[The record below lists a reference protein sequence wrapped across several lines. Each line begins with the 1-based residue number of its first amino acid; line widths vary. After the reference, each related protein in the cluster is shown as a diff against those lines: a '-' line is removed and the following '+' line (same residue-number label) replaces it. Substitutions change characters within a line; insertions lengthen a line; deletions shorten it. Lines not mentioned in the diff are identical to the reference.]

1 MSTRPGDVVVVDAVR
16 TPIGRRG
23 GGLSTCHPAD
33 LLATVLSALVE
44 RTGIDPA
51 RVGQVVGGCVTQ
63 VGEQSFNVARTAW
76 LTAGLPLSVAAT
88 TVDSQCGSSQQA
100 TNLAA
105 SLVGSGAVDVAVA
118 CGVEVMSR
126 VPLGAN
132 VRNGPGRAI
141 PKSYFPQY
149 EYTTQFEG
157 AERIAEKWGITRRDA
172 DEFGLRSQERAAAAW
187 AEGRFE
193 REIVP
198 VDAPVVD
205 EEGKPTGETRRVERD
220 EGLRETSLEK
230 LAALKPV
237 TREDGVHTAGTS
249 SQISDGAAAV
259 LLTTAAAADELGL
272 RPRARVVDTCLVGVD
287 PVLMLTGPIDA
298 TRHLLD
304 RNGLALDDIDVTEIN
319 EAFASVVL
327 AWERELG
334 ADPARTNPN
343 GGAVA
348 LGHPLGGTG
357 AVLVTKALSEL
368 ERTDGDLGLVTMCC
382 GGGLGTGTIL
392 ERLA

>member
-1 MSTRPGDVVVVDAVR
+1 MTPAPTDVVVVDAVR

-33 LLATVLSALVE
+33 LLATTLAALVE
-44 RTGIDPA
+44 RTGVDPA

-141 PKSYFPQY
+141 PKTYFGQY

-157 AERIAEKWGITRRDA
+157 AERIAERWGITRDDA
-172 DEFGLRSQERAAAAW
+172 DAFGLRSQERAAAAW

-193 REIVP
+193 REVVP

-205 EEGKPTGETRRVERD
+205 DEGKPTGETRRVERD
-220 EGLRETSLEK
+220 EGLRETSTPP
-230 LAALKPV
+230 AA
-237 TREDGVHTAGTS
+237 RRRSRTA
-249 SQISDGAAAV
+249 
-259 LLTTAAAADELGL
+259 L
-272 RPRARVVDTCLVGVD
+272 PR
-287 PVLMLTGPIDA
+287 
-298 TRHLLD
+298 
-304 RNGLALDDIDVTEIN
+304 
-319 EAFASVVL
+319 
-327 AWERELG
+327 
-334 ADPARTNPN
+334 
-343 GGAVA
+343 
-348 LGHPLGGTG
+348 
-357 AVLVTKALSEL
+357 
-368 ERTDGDLGLVTMCC
+368 CC
-382 GGGLGTGTIL
+382 
-392 ERLA
+392 